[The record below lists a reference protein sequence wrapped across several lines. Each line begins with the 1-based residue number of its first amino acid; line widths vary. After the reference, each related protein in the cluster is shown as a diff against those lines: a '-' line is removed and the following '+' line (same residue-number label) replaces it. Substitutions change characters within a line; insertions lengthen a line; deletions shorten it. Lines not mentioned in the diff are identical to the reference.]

1 MPRVRVVVFSLVLL
15 LLSSTDAI
23 WGSIA
28 VRPEQDDANLHAVA
42 RVGTRLAWVVGDR
55 GLAWSSQDSGRTWE
69 PLRLP
74 GHIACRS
81 VCFLSDRVGW
91 IAGND
96 ERPGHGHGV
105 VLATR
110 DGGGTWKSIA
120 SPLIRISHLH
130 FFDLDHGI
138 LVGEGGDGCPSGVV
152 ITTDGGSSWQT
163 VAGHRSHDWR
173 AAAFSSLDY
182 GVVAGGGLRQGQLAD
197 GALLEDDPN
206 PQGRRAWWG
215 AALGVN
221 VAERVE
227 GTGWLVGDAAA
238 VLIRPPGTTT
248 WQTPPTPLPVGL
260 SDAMTFRCVAAV
272 GQEAWLAG
280 SPGSVIWYTPD
291 GGRSW
296 ERQTTGQSLPLY
308 AISMSPTGVGLAV
321 GALGVI
327 IRTTDR
333 GRHWQVVRGAGRRL
347 AMLVIHVT
355 TATLPLGILARDS
368 WELGYRSAGVVVT
381 ASTGQWRRADRTVR
395 ALGGQGVEAGWRLGL
410 DKPELTRNANQLE
423 RSWQSAAEGRLD
435 EWLVGRF
442 AGLIRTWRPSVVICD
457 AADPD
462 DRAAQLVHAAIGKAT
477 SYAADPTRLAV
488 RSSLCGLTPWTV
500 RRRLERTHGDVA
512 AAVRVDSQTALSR
525 RGEVVGTLVHRSLLG
540 RTQDDMLDWQGDR
553 LKRLEGSGRANG
565 DSACQ
570 GLGLAQGSA
579 ARRTLAEPD
588 ALAVA
593 QAESHRRRTRAID
606 AWIRMAESGAR
617 PLTGLGAELAPLL
630 QAMSPER
637 AGWHLWRLARR
648 FQESGRLSIS
658 EVLLNELIQAYPDH
672 EAALAAT
679 RSLLASTVSRERRWQ
694 RIRHAV
700 NQETLVAPRPSV
712 SGRGVE
718 LAGSEMISRT
728 RRRPLA
734 IAGKTDWQSEMTAA
748 EVAQAIRLARKL
760 KQHATPAYEAGST
773 QLTLAALFR
782 SRGSH
787 RTADSCYR
795 RLAGRS
801 GPWRTTAIQE
811 TWLANR
817 SGNPPV
823 DSVLCQSVTNRPI
836 LDGVISDTCW
846 ETVPEM
852 RLRSARRTVSTFG
865 SGFVVTTCD
874 HEYLYLAA
882 RLERATTTSPELATA
897 RTFDADHTGF
907 DRITIFLD
915 TDRDYQVG
923 YEITIDERGEVS
935 ESCGGDPS
943 WNPRLFVAIDS
954 DQTAWRFELAIHW
967 SELVRERPPAGSHW
981 GLRLVRTIPAVGWQ
995 GWGGTYDQRGAPVI
1009 GAGFLTFSGDR
1020 RVRRRAGIG
1029 TVVGP

>member
-1 MPRVRVVVFSLVLL
+1 MRVVVFSLILL
-15 LLSSTDAI
+15 LLSPPDTA
-23 WGSIA
+23 WGSIV

-42 RVGTRLAWVVGDR
+42 RVGPRLAWVVGDR
-55 GLAWSSQDSGRTWE
+55 GLALSSQDAGRTWQ
-69 PLRLP
+69 PVRLP

-105 VLATR
+105 VLVTR
-110 DGGGTWKSIA
+110 DGGNTWKSIA
-120 SPLIRISHLH
+120 SPLTRISHLR
-130 FFDLDHGI
+130 FFDLDHGV
-138 LVGEGGDGCPSGVV
+138 LVGDGGDGCPCGVV
-152 ITTDGGSSWQT
+152 ITNDGGSSWQT
-163 VAGHRSHDWR
+163 VAGHRNQDWR
-173 AAAFSSLDY
+173 AAAFSALDN
-182 GVVAGGGLRQGQLAD
+182 GFVAGGGLRQGHLAD
-197 GALLEDDPN
+197 GGLLEADPN
-206 PQGRRAWWG
+206 PRGRRAWWG
-215 AALGVN
+215 AALGVD
-221 VAERVE
+221 VADPTQ
-227 GTGWLVGDAAA
+227 GTGWLVGDAAT
-238 VLIRPPGTTT
+238 VLTRAPGTTS
-248 WQTPPTPLPVGL
+248 WQTPSTPLPVGL

-272 GQEAWLAG
+272 GQEAWIAG

-291 GGRSW
+291 GGRRW

-308 AISMSPTGVGLAV
+308 AISMSSTGTGMAV

-347 AMLVIHVT
+347 AMLMIHVT
-355 TATLPLGILARDS
+355 SSTLPLGILARDS
-368 WELGYRSAGVVVT
+368 RGLGYRSAGVVVT
-381 ASTGQWRRADRTVR
+381 AAAGQWRRADRTVR
-395 ALGGQGVEAGWRLGL
+395 ALGGQGVEAGWRLAL
-410 DKPELTRNANQLE
+410 DQPELTRNANQLE

-457 AADPD
+457 AGDPD
-462 DRAAQLVHAAIGKAT
+462 DRAAQLVHAAIEKAA

-500 RRRLERTHGDVA
+500 RRRLERTLRDVA
-512 AAVRVDSQTALSR
+512 AVVRVDSQTAISQ

-540 RTQDDMLDWQGDR
+540 RPQDDMLDWQIDR
-553 LKRLEGSGRANG
+553 LVRLEGTGRSNG

-588 ALAVA
+588 ALSVA

-606 AWIRMAESGAR
+606 AWIRMAESGSR
-617 PLTGLGAELAPLL
+617 PLTGLGSELTPLL

-637 AGWHLWRLARR
+637 AGWQLWRLARR
-648 FQESGRLSIS
+648 FQESGQLSLS
-658 EVLLNELIQAYPDH
+658 EVLLNELIREYPDH

-694 RIRHAV
+694 RLRHAV
-700 NQETLVAPRPSV
+700 HQQTLVAPRPSV
-712 SGRGVE
+712 SGTGVE
-718 LAGSEMISRT
+718 LAGSEMLSRT
-728 RRRPLA
+728 RQRPLA
-734 IAGKTDWQSEMTAA
+734 IAGKADWQSEMTGA
-748 EVAQAIRLARKL
+748 EVAQAIQLARNL
-760 KQHATPAYEAGST
+760 KQHAMGAYEAGST
-773 QLTLAALFR
+773 QMTLAALFR

-787 RTADSCYR
+787 RLADTCYR
-795 RLAGRS
+795 RLAGRT
-801 GPWRTTAIQE
+801 GPWRTAAIQE

-823 DSVLCQSVTNRPI
+823 DSVLCQSVPKRPT

-852 RLRSARRTVSTFG
+852 RLRSSRRTVPNLG
-865 SGFVVTTCD
+865 GGFVVTTCD
-874 HEYLYLAA
+874 DEYLYLAA
-882 RLERATTTSPELATA
+882 RLERATTASPKLATA
-897 RTFDADHTGF
+897 RNFDSDHTGF
-907 DRITIFLD
+907 DRLSIFLD

-954 DQTAWRFELAIHW
+954 DRTAWRFELAIHW
-967 SELVRERPPAGSHW
+967 SELVKERPPAGSHW

-995 GWGGTYDQRGAPVI
+995 GWGGTYDQRGAPVL

-1020 RVRRRAGIG
+1020 SIRRRPG
-1029 TVVGP
+1029 TGNIVGP